1 MILIPFSVLMG
12 LVSTF
17 GFAHGI
23 NRKPDDHISLVEWLL
38 SVGVGCFVAVAIYSL
53 LH

>member
-12 LVSTF
+12 LASTF
-17 GFAHGI
+17 GFARSI
-23 NRKPDDHISLVEWLL
+23 NRKPDDRVSVVEWFV
-38 SVGVGCFVAVAIYSL
+38 SAGVGCLTAAAIYSL